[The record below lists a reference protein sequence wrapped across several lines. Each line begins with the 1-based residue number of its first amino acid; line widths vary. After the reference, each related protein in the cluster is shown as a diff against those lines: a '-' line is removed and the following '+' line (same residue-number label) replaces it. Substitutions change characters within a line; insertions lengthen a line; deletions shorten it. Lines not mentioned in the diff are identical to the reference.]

1 MNFKITMMKKILI
14 PILLIAF
21 FIAFWNQNS
30 EQPNLYI
37 TIISVL
43 LFMYGM
49 MKLSAK
55 VPPKD
60 DENDS

>member
-1 MNFKITMMKKILI
+1 MKKILI
-14 PILLIAF
+14 PILIVAF
-21 FIAFWNQNS
+21 FVAFWNQNN

-43 LFMYGM
+43 VFMFGM

-55 VPPKD
+55 VPPKN
-60 DENDS
+60 DEHDN

>member
-1 MNFKITMMKKILI
+1 MMMKKILI

-21 FIAFWNQNS
+21 FVAFWNQNN
-30 EQPNLYI
+30 EKPNLYI

-43 LFMYGM
+43 IFMFGM

>member
-1 MNFKITMMKKILI
+1 MMKKLLI

-21 FIAFWNQNS
+21 FVAFWNQNS
-30 EQPNLYI
+30 EKPNLYI
-37 TIISVL
+37 TIIAVL
-43 LFMYGM
+43 IFMFGM

-60 DENDS
+60 DKNDSEKI